1 MADNPSRIV
10 TNRAFAGD
18 EKAEMLK
25 AIQDLQREIRAL
37 SASVSEKIGSRN
49 SDSDYEDSINRS
61 FKKQDKK
68 NESIAERADR
78 IVKEFKETRE
88 KDRKEMAAQIQA
100 QFNIMGE
107 RMKHPFRSGASSAL
121 TGLGNS
127 VERTRNHNF
136 NNDSGIDSGNKAMLG
151 GALKGLGKLIAP
163 KMEAEKGVDHGQANT
178 NSPSD
183 QHGPRGAS
191 SSAHSGNKKQLS
203 ILRNMLKKSEG
214 MNEEE
219 GKTLQY
225 MIDQYEK
232 QDEKEELTRRKTM
245 TVKELA
251 AEKEQ
256 AQYDKENDEKKEILA
271 NAESK
276 VKIMKEKYMSG
287 DFVKSARW
295 LASDT
300 LTSLGGSVERERN
313 KGFNDNSGIDQKN
326 KALVGKGLKL
336 AGARIKPWMPSGPP
350 KQDAIQENPNGP
362 KDESLGG
369 TIAEDVT
376 AIKKAVV
383 KENAMESNEDSEL
396 QDIADQLMG
405 VEKKEESTNDQA
417 DELETSLSKL
427 YHYVKGGDLVEDIV
441 AALKEEKKSEKKDDD
456 EKQEESREES
466 EGEDGEE
473 GEGKGKGGKWGK
485 MKGRLAKMDS
495 GAGARTPGMKWMG
508 KGPGIGGAA
517 GGAMAAAAV
526 VALGA
531 ASAYTIYE
539 TAKTANAITEGKAN
553 VRDST
558 KGSAEAASLKNQE
571 KYTKDSK
578 EVQASAPRYE
588 KAGLSKDEALSTSL
602 AERQNSK
609 MLASAA
615 SMGGIFT
622 AAKMSTDF
630 RSSEGEINK
639 LDEGEKLAD
648 TIRSGLQGLNQ
659 RLQDPN
665 SVSKM
670 SPEEIKSV
678 SNQAKITLKQI
689 GDLQKTWE
697 ESKKLGHGMLDS
709 QWLKDGTMVADGD
722 AVVGSLVDSGKDIE
736 ASFDAWEKEMAS
748 GAKTR
753 SGKKKDDKKDKKDKK
768 DDKKGSSKLSTLEDQ
783 KRQLEEAGRDTGTF
797 KGGKLVPEKGDKNYD
812 ERMEEESTPEAK
824 RRNDAI
830 DEMKGMAPHKKRYSE
845 MTEEEQSALGN
856 KRAAIEHRDRMA
868 DMADAANSGE
878 QPDSTDTAKERFGD
892 LDSAIDNNT
901 AMKPPPGYVDPS
913 SKLKDN
919 LKTVDNKDS
928 KPHIEKVGEELKGA
942 ITDQNKNI
950 SEKLDALTEQ
960 VAKLADKKDP
970 TPAYQYPIHPNP
982 SFTSIQTTSK
992 GL

>member
-1 MADNPSRIV
+1 MPDNASRIV

-18 EKAEMLK
+18 EKSEMLK
-25 AIQDLQREIRAL
+25 AIQDLQREVKAL

-49 SDSDYEDSINRS
+49 PDSDYEEAINRS
-61 FKKQDKK
+61 FKKHDKK
-68 NESIAERADR
+68 NETVEERANR
-78 IVKEFKETRE
+78 IIKEFKETRE
-88 KDRKEMAAQIQA
+88 NDRKEMAAQIQA

-107 RMKHPFRSGASSAL
+107 RMKHPFRSAASSAL

-127 VERTRNHNF
+127 VERPRNRNF
-136 NNDSGIDSGNKAMLG
+136 NNDSGIDSGNKALVG

-163 KMEAEKGVDHGQANT
+163 KMETEKSVDRGQTNT
-178 NSPSD
+178 TSPNTHHSES
-183 QHGPRGAS
+183 GRG
-191 SSAHSGNKKQLS
+191 HDSGNKKQIS
-203 ILRNMLKKSEG
+203 VLRGMLKRSEN
-214 MNEEE
+214 MSEEE
-219 GKTLQY
+219 GKTLQH
-225 MIDQYEK
+225 MIEQYEK
-232 QDEKEELTRRKTM
+232 QDEKEELNRRKTM

-271 NAESK
+271 NAEAK
-276 VKIMKEKYMSG
+276 VKIMQEKYMSG
-287 DFVKSARW
+287 DLVKSARW

-300 LTSLGGSVERERN
+300 LTGLGDSVGRARN
-313 KGFNDNSGIDQKN
+313 HGFNDNSGIDQKN
-326 KALVGKGLKL
+326 KALVGKGLKF
-336 AGARIKPWMPSGPP
+336 AGAKIKPWMPSGPP
-350 KQDAIQENPNGP
+350 PKDEAQVNPNDP
-362 KDESLGG
+362 KSESLGG
-369 TIAEDVT
+369 SIASDV
-376 AIKKAVV
+376 AQIKDAVV
-383 KENAMESNEDSEL
+383 KERSMESDEDSEL
-396 QDIADQLMG
+396 EDIADDLLG
-405 VEKKEESTNDQA
+405 VKKKEESTNEQT

-441 AALKEEKKSEKKDDD
+441 AAIKEEKKSEKKN
-456 EKQEESREES
+456 EEEQQEESQEES
-466 EGEDGEE
+466 NGEEGEE

-517 GGAMAAAAV
+517 GGAMTAAAV

-588 KAGLSKDEALSTSL
+588 KAGLSKDEAISTSL

-648 TIRSGLQGLNQ
+648 TIRGGLQGLNQ

-697 ESKKLGHGMLDS
+697 EAKKLGHGMLDS

-753 SGKKKDDKKDKKDKK
+753 SGKKKDDKKD
-768 DDKKGSSKLSTLEDQ
+768 DKKGSSKLSTPEDQ
-783 KRQLEEAGRDTGTF
+783 KRQLEEAGRNKGTF
-797 KGGKLVPEKGDKNYD
+797 KGGKLVPEQGDKNYD
-812 ERMEEESTPEAK
+812 ERMKEESTPEAK

-830 DEMKGMAPHKKRYSE
+830 DKMKGMAPHKKRYSE
-845 MTEEEQSALGN
+845 MTEEEQSALGS

-878 QPDSTDTAKERFGD
+878 QPDSTDTANGRFDD
-892 LDSAIDNNT
+892 LDNAIDNNT

-950 SEKLDALTEQ
+950 SEKLDALTTQ
-960 VAKLADKKDP
+960 VAKLADKKEQA
-970 TPAYQYPIHPNP
+970 PAYQYPIHPNP